1 MTNLMLIVEELDSA
15 SIRKTDDGRYS
26 VYDAIVLCGAK
37 NPRATFDRLVAVY
50 PEYAIVLKPDDGKI
64 PIVLKPDDGKI
75 PIVLKPDDGKIPI
88 VLKPDDGK
96 IGLFRFSRKDGKPNP
111 HFTPVA
117 TKQVILAIIGLLP
130 GKMGKAYREAAAN
143 LVVRYIE
150 NDVSLV
156 TEQIERMTDI
166 DDLNFVKEVTE
177 RRIDKVN
184 GILVEAGLRKPSVRR
199 KLKAVFEDIK
209 QNHRQLVTRE
219 KQMVYISDF
228 LKFTDDE
235 TTIALEPLLE
245 MQGHLLIKAVGSMVS
260 VASENFDQ
268 FRDRRG
274 KEEGR
279 ILMHDE
285 LGKFSDPSDCFSTF
299 FRD

>member
-1 MTNLMLIVEELDSA
+1 MTDLTLIVEELDSA
-15 SIRKTDDGRYS
+15 SIRKSDDGRYS
-26 VYDAIVLCGAK
+26 VYDAIALCGAK

-50 PEYAIVLKPDDGKI
+50 PEYAIVAKPDTLKNQS
-64 PIVLKPDDGKI
+64 VLKPDTLKNQS
-75 PIVLKPDDGKIPI
+75 VLKPDT
-88 VLKPDDGK
+88 LKVEVVQLP
-96 IGLFRFSRKDGKPNP
+96 RSNGKPYP
-111 HFTPVA
+111 TPVA
-117 TKQVILAIIGLLP
+117 TKQNILAIIGLLP

-166 DDLNFVKEVTE
+166 DDLNLVKEVTE

-199 KLKAVFEDIK
+199 KLKAVYEGIK

-219 KQMVYISDF
+219 SQMVYVSDF

-260 VASENFDQ
+260 VVSENFEQ
-268 FRDRRG
+268 FRDRRD

-279 ILMHDE
+279 ILKHDE
-285 LGKFSDPSDCFSTF
+285 LGKIPDQSDCFSMF
-299 FRD
+299 FQSE